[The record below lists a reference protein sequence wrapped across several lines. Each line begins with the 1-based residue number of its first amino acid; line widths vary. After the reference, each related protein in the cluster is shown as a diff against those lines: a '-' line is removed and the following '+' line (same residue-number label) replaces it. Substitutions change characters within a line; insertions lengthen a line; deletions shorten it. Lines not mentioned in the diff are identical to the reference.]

1 MTALPLLDDLSD
13 HLSAVSAAES
23 ASSDVGSQAGSAGG
37 TAETPEAARSNEHT
51 GSGETARPSGRGEK
65 SEACFGLESVHS
77 RGGLRIVKEVRMISK
92 ADSTVSCYFL

>member
-37 TAETPEAARSNEHT
+37 TAAQTPEAARSNEHT
-51 GSGETARPSGRGEK
+51 GSGEAARSSGRGEK

-77 RGGLRIVKEVRMISK
+77 RGGLRIVKEVR
-92 ADSTVSCYFL
+92 TVHDD